1 MSTYTK
7 TSFIINLKLKLLVS
21 LGVVVNS
28 SSQVKLIWQ
37 TEFLFR
43 CHSKLTV
50 VKEPLKQIVLNKKK
64 PICEKNLINLVH
76 KQKTQEKNRKFLFFI
91 KFPNKILLK
100 MLKCNFLI
108 FIS

>member
-1 MSTYTK
+1 MPTYTK

-21 LGVVVNS
+21 LHVVVIS

-50 VKEPLKQIVLNKKK
+50 VKEPPKQVVLNKIKT
-64 PICEKNLINLVH
+64 NW
-76 KQKTQEKNRKFLFFI
+76 QKI
-91 KFPNKILLK
+91 
-100 MLKCNFLI
+100 
-108 FIS
+108 